1 MFEQPQDFQFLRRV
15 DLDRQLSSIFRHWD
29 PPPME
34 RAEFVGWAWVV
45 AAASDLSATEN
56 VRAAVDQ
63 LRGERD
69 LVNQEIVNRCVAS
82 ARVDVALVS
91 KRMFLEWLR
100 GQLVEAARLA
110 A

>member
-1 MFEQPQDFQFLRRV
+1 MFDQLQDFQFLRRV

-45 AAASDLSATEN
+45 AAASDFSASESP
-56 VRAAVDQ
+56 RAAVDQ
-63 LRGERD
+63 LRSERD
-69 LVNQEIVNRCVAS
+69 LVNQEIVNKCVSTAS
-82 ARVDVALVS
+82 VDLALVS
-91 KRMFLEWLR
+91 KRMFLEWLS
-100 GQLVEAARLA
+100 GQLVASARLA